1 MTESDVMGRTS
12 DARERLIEAMSALIW
27 LGSYGSTSVD
37 QICDRAKVKKGSFY
51 HYFACKTDLALAVID
66 EASHE
71 VFVSLDRIYSP
82 TVPPLNRIRDEA
94 RWRYKYQKEISEKFG
109 RVLGCPLFSLG
120 AELGTREEMLTNKI
134 KEILDK
140 HLFYYESA
148 LRDAQRQ
155 KLIAKGAV
163 EPIARRLLAYAE
175 GMLTQARIHND
186 LSYIA
191 EIEHGFMAMLD
202 ILAQRRAI

>member
-1 MTESDVMGRTS
+1 MGRTS
-12 DARERLIEAMSALIW
+12 DARERLIEAMSELIW

-37 QICDRAKVKKGSFY
+37 HICERAKVKKGSFY
-51 HYFACKTDLALAVID
+51 HYFASKTDLALAVID
-66 EASHE
+66 EASRE
-71 VFVSLDRIYSP
+71 VFSSLDRIYSP
-82 TVPPLNRIRDEA
+82 TVPPLQRIRAEA
-94 RWRYKYQKEISEKFG
+94 RWGYEYQKSISEKFG

-120 AELGTREEMLTNKI
+120 AELGTREENLTCKI

-148 LRDAQRQ
+148 LRDAQRE
-155 KLIAKGAV
+155 KLIAKSPV

-202 ILAQRRAI
+202 ILAQRRTG

>member
-1 MTESDVMGRTS
+1 MGRTS
-12 DARERLIEAMSALIW
+12 DARERLIEAMSELIW

-37 QICDRAKVKKGSFY
+37 LICERAEVKKGSFY
-51 HYFACKTDLALAVID
+51 HYFASKTELALAVIE
-66 EASHE
+66 EASKE
-71 VFVSLDRIYSP
+71 VFESLDRIYSP
-82 TVPPLNRIRDEA
+82 TVPPLDRIRNEA
-94 RWRYKYQKEISEKFG
+94 RWGYDYQKSISEKFG

-120 AELGTREEMLTNKI
+120 AEVGTREESLILKI

-140 HLFYYESA
+140 HLRYYESA
-148 LRDAQRQ
+148 LIDAQHQ
-155 KLIAKGAV
+155 KLIAVAPV

-175 GMLTQARIHND
+175 GMLTQARIHNE

-202 ILAQRRAI
+202 IIAQRRAG